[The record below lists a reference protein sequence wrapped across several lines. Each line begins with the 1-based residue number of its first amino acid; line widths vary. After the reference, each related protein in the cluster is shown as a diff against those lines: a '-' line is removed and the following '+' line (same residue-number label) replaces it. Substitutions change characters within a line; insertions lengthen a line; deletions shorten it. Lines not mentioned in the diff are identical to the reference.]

1 MHQLVIT
8 LDKIVKYKNNSNSS
22 KKEDDI
28 LQPSLVG
35 PHTEQTNSSSSNNKV
50 KKIVKTIEE
59 SQTQSFMKSQPL
71 ISTKTIEELQPQSS
85 MKSTSPVSPNNV
97 KLLLNDSAQKQLL
110 LNDIKN
116 ISAQLNK
123 FIELIYDETN
133 QKFFYYFFSSQTPEK
148 EIKKGRLIIKKYI
161 NDNFTNTF
169 IKDLNKYEYNDEL
182 FNIFIESFNDDHID
196 LNVFLG
202 YLLTTPDQNIVS
214 IEKIDNNNK
223 PTKIKYIV
231 NNEQIE
237 TIGKKIALFVLKF
250 SILLYIKNIINNN
263 NNETNFINELVFY
276 ILNNV
281 KILIDIL
288 IKCPFDEEMVYSI
301 NKNNNNKTKNNS
313 LVNNYLDNL
322 NNNLKDRANS
332 PFYLPRFDPSFKFKN
347 QLDKEKITNSDD
359 NNIFLTEIDKI
370 IDKFSQKVTE
380 DEIPLLQFMLL
391 FNEKYYDSFDIDDHV
406 EKKNRE
412 INTLYINGLKTI
424 INKLYSF
431 INETIDNSII
441 SSPLASAITSATSG
455 GNIVKRK
462 TRKHR
467 NL

>member
-1 MHQLVIT
+1 MNQLVTT
-8 LDKIVKYKNNSNSS
+8 LAKIVKYKNDSNTL
-22 KKEDDI
+22 KKENDI

-35 PHTEQTNSSSSNNKV
+35 SPTEKTNSSSSNNKV
-50 KKIVKTIEE
+50 KKMVKTIEE
-59 SQTQSFMKSQPL
+59 SQTQS
-71 ISTKTIEELQPQSS
+71 S
-85 MKSTSPVSPNNV
+85 MKSNSPVSP
-97 KLLLNDSAQKQLL
+97 KKIHLLLNDSAQQQLL

-116 ISAQLNK
+116 ISVSLNT
-123 FIELIYDETN
+123 FIKLIYDETK
-133 QKFFYYFFSSQTPEK
+133 QKFFYYFYFDRTLEK
-148 EIKKGRLIIKKYI
+148 DIKNGRIIIKRYI
-161 NDNFTNTF
+161 NDNFTNK
-169 IKDLNKYEYNDEL
+169 IINDLNKYEYNDEL
-182 FNIFIESFNDDHID
+182 FNIFIKSFNDDHIGLD
-196 LNVFLG
+196 LFLR

-237 TIGKKIALFVLKF
+237 TIEKKIALFVLKF

-263 NNETNFINELVFY
+263 NNKTNFINELVFY

-288 IKCPFDEEMVYSI
+288 IRYPFEQMVDLI
-301 NKNNNNKTKNNS
+301 NKNNNNETKNNS

-322 NNNLKDRANS
+322 KNNLIYTTNS
-332 PFYLPRFDPSFKFKN
+332 PFYFPRFDPSFNFTNKLN
-347 QLDKEKITNSDD
+347 KEKITNDDD
-359 NNIFLTEIDKI
+359 NNIFLTEIKKI
-370 IDKFSQKVTE
+370 IDGFSKEVTD

-406 EKKNRE
+406 ETKNRE

-424 INKLYSF
+424 INKLHSF